1 MTSTTITRS
10 CRRLAVCALL
20 VVIAFGAHPIA
31 GADPP
36 AFDQAGY
43 DRCIAGI
50 GADDTDWIYRSH
62 ACCQEAGGVP
72 TQIDEN
78 TIACNAPPATDE
90 GNAPTKPGVNVSIVP
105 NVDASNPTT
114 TTKPVTKPPVVA
126 PQPIG

>member
-20 VVIAFGAHPIA
+20 VGIAFGAHPIA

-50 GADDTDWIYRSH
+50 GADDTDWIYKSH

-72 TQIDEN
+72 TQIDED
-78 TIACNAPPATDE
+78 TIACSAPPATDE
-90 GNAPTKPGVNVSIVP
+90 GNAPGKPGVTVPRVPDVGASNPPAPTKPGVNVPIVP
-105 NVDASNPTT
+105 GNSV
-114 TTKPVTKPPVVA
+114 
-126 PQPIG
+126 G